1 MQENLEK
8 EDDKMNIEEITNSIK
23 TKLGDEEAG
32 KIADDLAS
40 LIITEKSLNESITS
54 KDKEIEKLKT
64 DKDLLVSANAN
75 LLLKIP
81 AGKETDDNFYD
92 NGKKEDEPKYFDFRK
107 CFKDGKFKR

>member
-1 MQENLEK
+1 
-8 EDDKMNIEEITNSIK
+8 MNIEDITNSIK
-23 TKLGDEEAG
+23 EKLGEEEAG

-40 LIITEKSLNESITS
+40 IIINDKSLHETISN
-54 KDKEIEKLKT
+54 KDKEISKINA

-81 AGKETDDNFYD
+81 AGKESDEDFGNSGRKQEDN
-92 NGKKEDEPKYFDFRK
+92 KPFDFRS

>member
-1 MQENLEK
+1 
-8 EDDKMNIEEITNSIK
+8 MNIEEITNSIK

-40 LIITEKSLNESITS
+40 LLINDKTLNETINN

-75 LLLKIP
+75 LLMKIP
-81 AGKETDDNFYD
+81 AGKDSDESFYD
-92 NGKKEDEPKYFDFRK
+92 EGKKETEPKFFDFRQ
-107 CFKDGKFKR
+107 CFKDGRFKR

>member
-1 MQENLEK
+1 
-8 EDDKMNIEEITNSIK
+8 MNIEEITNSIK

-40 LIITEKSLNESITS
+40 LLINNKTLNETIND

-75 LLLKIP
+75 LLMKIP
-81 AGKETDDNFYD
+81 AGKDSDESFYD
-92 NGKKEDEPKYFDFRK
+92 EGKKENEPKFFDFRQ

>member
-1 MQENLEK
+1 
-8 EDDKMNIEEITNSIK
+8 MNIEEITNSIK

-40 LIITEKSLNESITS
+40 LLINDKTLNETINS

-75 LLLKIP
+75 LLMKIP
-81 AGKETDDNFYD
+81 AGKEADDSFYD
-92 NGKKEDEPKYFDFRK
+92 EGKKETEPKFFDFRQ
-107 CFKDGKFKR
+107 CFKDGRFKR